1 MTDEHMNTVVIGGGQ
16 PGLALGSYL
25 SKLVVRAV
33 RAGRR
38 ST

>member
-1 MTDEHMNTVVIGGGQ
+1 MTTEHMNTVVIGGGQ

-25 SKLVVRAV
+25 SERAVRAV